1 MYNNQLLIDKVIEEM
16 KVQVAENDWTVVE
29 ELLSFVPVEFLKGF
43 LPEETV

>member
-1 MYNNQLLIDKVIEEM
+1 MYDNQELIDQVIEEM
-16 KVQVAENDWTVVE
+16 KLQIAENDWTVVE